1 MFMND
6 REFIPSD
13 WKVGKDKMVT
23 SWRAPSNI
31 ALVKYW
37 GKFKGQIP
45 ANPSISF
52 TLSESHT
59 GTTTRFERLTFQKEG
74 PTFDLFFEGQSRP
87 DFNPKIRIFLERI
100 FPYAPWLGQYH
111 LTINTENSFP
121 HSSGIASSAS
131 SMAAL
136 ALCITEMERDMVPT
150 MDDHSFFRKASFLA
164 RLGSGSACR
173 SIEGP
178 IVSWGTHDGLEG
190 GSDLFGTAYRGP
202 VHELFEDYQ
211 DTILLVHKGKK
222 TVSSTAGHALM
233 EGHAFAE
240 QRFKQAHSN
249 LTALTEVFEKGD
261 LGRFVQIVE
270 SEALSLHA
278 MMMTSLPYYLLMKPN
293 TVAIIEKVWE
303 YREDS
308 DVPLCFTLDAGANV
322 HLLYP
327 HSSRDKVLQFIKN
340 ELIAYCE
347 KGQYICDASGN
358 GAERLPP
365 LI

>member
-1 MFMND
+1 MFMSD

-13 WKVGKDKMVT
+13 WEVRKDKGVT

-37 GKFKGQIP
+37 GKFQGQIP

-59 GTTTRFERLTFQKEG
+59 TTNTTFERRHSHKEG
-74 PTFDLFFEGQSRP
+74 PSFDLFFEGESRP
-87 DFNPKIRIFLERI
+87 DFNPKIRVFLDRI
-100 FPYAPWLGQYH
+100 LPYTPWLSEFH
-111 LTINTENSFP
+111 LTIRTQNSFP

-136 ALCITEMERDMVPT
+136 SLCIADMEREMVPD
-150 MDDHSFFRKASFLA
+150 MDGPSFLKKASFMA

-173 SIEGP
+173 SVEGP
-178 IVSWGTHDGLEG
+178 IVSWGKHEGLTG
-190 GSDLFGTAYRGP
+190 GSDLFGTAYAGP
-202 VHELFEDYQ
+202 VHELFTDYQ

-233 EGHAFAE
+233 EGHTFAG

-249 LTALTEVFEKGD
+249 LSQLMEVFEKGD
-261 LGRFVQIVE
+261 LERFVQIVE

-303 YREDS
+303 YRQS
-308 DVPLCFTLDAGANV
+308 TDVPLCFTLDAGANV

-327 HSSRDKVLQFIKN
+327 QSSREKVLQFIKN

-347 KGQYICDASGN
+347 KGQYICDASGK
-358 GAERLPP
+358 GAERLPSAV
-365 LI
+365 